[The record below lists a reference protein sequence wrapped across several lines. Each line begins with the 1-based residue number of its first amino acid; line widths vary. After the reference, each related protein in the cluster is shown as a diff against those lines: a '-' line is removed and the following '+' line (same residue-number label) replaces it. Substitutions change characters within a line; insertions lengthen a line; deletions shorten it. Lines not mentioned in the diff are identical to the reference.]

1 MKCFVIMPFGDPEK
15 DPEQARKLENIYSQW
30 IKPTI
35 EGIGLPENPSER
47 IHCHRADKEPR
58 PGEIITHVI
67 ENLVDADI
75 VVADL
80 SGKNP
85 NVFYELG
92 VRHTVANNTLLIADS
107 IDDIPFD
114 LRGLRAISYKY
125 DPEGML
131 RFRKDLENAVRSI
144 ITGPQKIDN
153 PVRRFLYTRE
163 VEKIVAQPSP
173 PGYDVVRTI
182 LSEMANLRQ
191 DFSNQFSEVRELME
205 AITAPS
211 LSKDKITESP
221 DVALSFFEGVWKN
234 TQSPSTYCA
243 RMIGDQLYIPYAYL
257 QNIEL
262 TGHFFNC
269 RIINRTLFARFEWFD
284 QPIWGYAFYTIE
296 SQNRLVG
303 GWWYGRDVPKEIQSD
318 ISRIDASLPGMVGI
332 SIERMEGEPAP
343 EWAEEYFRRL
353 KRGEIGDYH
362 SR

>member
-15 DPEQARKLENIYSQW
+15 DPEEARKLENIYSQW

-35 EGIGLPENPSER
+35 EGIELPENPSEI

-67 ENLVDADI
+67 ENLVGADI

-80 SGKNP
+80 SRKNP

-92 VRHTVANNTLLIADS
+92 VRHTVANNTILIADS

-131 RFRKDLENAVRSI
+131 RFKKDLENAVRSI

-163 VEKIVAQPSP
+163 VEKIVAQPSL
-173 PGYDVVRTI
+173 PGYDIVRTI
-182 LSEMANLRQ
+182 LSEMANLRK
-191 DFSNQFSEVRELME
+191 DFRNQLSGVRELME

-211 LSKDKITESP
+211 PSKDRIAERP
-221 DVALSFFEGVWKN
+221 EVDLSFFEGVWK
-234 TQSPSTYCA
+234 TSTGSTYCP
-243 RMIGDQLYIPYAYL
+243 RIIGDDLYIPYTYL
-257 QNIEL
+257 QDRWL
-262 TGHFFNC
+262 TGHYFNC
-269 RIINRTLFARFEWFD
+269 RVINRTLFAQFEWFHE
-284 QPIWGYAFYTIE
+284 PIWGYVFLTVE
-296 SQNRLVG
+296 SQKKLVG
-303 GWWYGRDVPKEIQSD
+303 GWWYGRDVPKEIQID
-318 ISRIDASLPGMVGI
+318 VSRIDVSLPGMTEI
-332 SIERMEGEPAP
+332 SLERKEGESAP
-343 EWAEEYFRRL
+343 GWAEEYFEYL
-353 KRGEIGDYH
+353 KRGKVGSYH
-362 SR
+362 SG